1 MTNTFR
7 SIRFIALVLPL
18 TLFSETL
25 PAKRLALKT
34 RLDAVRVEA
43 ICLALQDME
52 SQWPG
57 ATSFKAETLQSQL
70 NELQSRLT
78 KAEDST
84 VETDAE
90 KLLAEVRSAL
100 LSLPALKEAKLL
112 LVKRGVKDLALPANW
127 DNVRGTSNNLRNEI
141 VVMENLASV
150 PTTRTLITPRKPND
164 YLGELALHWDAK
176 RLMFSSQNEKG
187 KMRVYEVNLDAP
199 EKMIEMPQI
208 PDDDVD
214 NLAGC
219 WLADD
224 ATLFLST
231 ATMIGVPCVRGGSH
245 IYHLYRQDQE
255 GIRRLTFDQ
264 EHNWNP
270 TMLPDGR
277 VIYQRWEYSDLPH
290 FVSRLLFSM
299 NPDGT
304 AQREYYGS
312 NSYWPNSMFY
322 AKPIPDGA
330 GKFAAIV
337 SGHHGVKRMGE
348 LIVFDPA
355 KGRFETEGVVQR
367 IPGREKKVEAKISD
381 HLVDNSWPKFLHPLP
396 LGGNYFIAPMKPDA
410 KAPWGLYLVDMFDN
424 MTLIAED
431 SENAFL
437 EPVLLKPT
445 KRPPVLPS
453 QIAKGKP
460 GYLNLLDIY
469 AGPGLAGV
477 PRGTIKSLRIGT
489 YAYSYRGMGG
499 QIDRVGED
507 GPWDV
512 RRIIGTVPVSEDGSA
527 FFEVPPNI
535 PLMIQP
541 LDEKGRAVQLMR
553 SWVMSMPGEIQT
565 CVGCHEPLNRS
576 TPANRIDAH
585 SKPIEKIK
593 PWYGPARGFSF
604 NREVQPV
611 LDKYCVGCH
620 DGEDTDLPNFKM
632 RPDQTYLS
640 QNKGYQPAH
649 FPPAYLALK
658 KYVRNHTMES
668 DMHLLKPY
676 EFHAST
682 TDLVRML
689 EAGHKSVKLDPESW
703 DRLNTWIDLNT
714 PAHGTWT
721 EISGE
726 ERTKNLA
733 QRRRELLKQYA
744 AIDEDPEDYEYR
756 AKPHKLN
763 LDGEAIENARPNMIL
778 TLRPAP
784 KSTPLVVSPKEVTNG
799 EFAEF
804 DPQHDSGLEVGSF
817 LQFGVLERGFPV
829 NKPEQPVVRVSQ
841 SKAKAYC
848 EWLSQKTG
856 KRYRLPTVAERI
868 AFAKTAS
875 RKEGNFADLTFHQEE
890 TFAPWGLPSGAVLP
904 WRPAET
910 NMNDKARATAPVGSY
925 APTATGLYD
934 VFGNVWEWTSDM
946 DSGGLAIAMGGS
958 FASLRTQLTERS
970 CVSYLPWQ
978 PVFDVGFRV
987 VCEETPSAATNTFPP
1002 MLFTVENTKQII
1014 RLDATG
1020 KVVWEYPADTARDVW
1035 QLPNGNI
1042 LFPYSISNGANH
1054 AETGAMEVTPDKKI
1068 VWNYKTH
1075 GQVYS
1080 CQRMANG
1087 NTLIGATE
1095 QGKLLIVNPSGELVK
1110 SVEIKNAKAGHGS
1123 MRSVRELANG
1133 HFLIAEESANAARE
1147 YDSDGK
1153 FLREFK
1159 TPYPTFSA
1167 IRLPS
1172 GNTLTC
1178 GKTGITEFDKEGTII
1193 WEAKSQDFPE
1203 LGIRWF
1209 AGLQVLPNGNLL
1221 ICNAGGK
1228 VPLAEINKDKK
1239 VIWKSDLALLNGV
1252 MGHGI
1257 QRLDLPAPLLK

>member
-1 MTNTFR
+1 MFHFMTNTFR
-7 SIRFIALVLPL
+7 SLGLIALVLPL
-18 TLFSETL
+18 TLFAEAL

-34 RLDAVRVEA
+34 KLDAIRVEA
-43 ICLALQDME
+43 VCLALQDME

-57 ATSFKAETLQSQL
+57 ATSFKAETLQPQL
-70 NELQSRLT
+70 DALTNRLAT
-78 KAEDST
+78 LDDPT

-90 KLLAEVRSAL
+90 KLLSEVRTAL

-112 LVKRGVKDLALPANW
+112 LVKRGAKDLALPPNW
-127 DNVRGTSNNLRNEI
+127 DNVRGGGRNLANEI
-141 VVMENLASV
+141 VVMENLAGV
-150 PTTRTLITPRKPND
+150 PTTQTLIKPRKPND

-199 EKMIEMPQI
+199 EKVIEMPQI

-255 GIRRLTFDQ
+255 GLRRLTFDQ

-290 FVSRLLFSM
+290 FVARILFSM

-322 AKPIPDGA
+322 AKPIPAGA

-337 SGHHGVKRMGE
+337 SGHHGVQRMGE
-348 LIVFDPA
+348 LVVFDPS

-367 IPGREKKVEAKISD
+367 IPGRGKKVEAKISD

-410 KAPWGLYLVDMFDN
+410 KTPWGLYLVDMFDN

-431 SENAFL
+431 PANAYL

-460 GYLNLLDIY
+460 GYINLLDIY

-499 QIDRVGED
+499 QVDRVGED

-585 SKPIEKIK
+585 SKPIEKIR

-620 DGEDTDLPNFKM
+620 DGEDKEVPDFKM
-632 RPDQTYLS
+632 YPDKTYLAP
-640 QNKGYQPAH
+640 NKGYQAAH

-682 TDLVRML
+682 TDLIRML
-689 EAGHKSVKLDPESW
+689 EAGHKSVKLDTESW

-726 ERTKNLA
+726 ARTQQLA
-733 QRRRELLKQYA
+733 KRRRELLQRYA
-744 AIDEDPEDYEYR
+744 DIDEDPEDYEFR
-756 AKPHKLN
+756 ANPPKVK
-763 LDGEAIENARPNMIL
+763 LDGKGIENTRPNLIM
-778 TLRPAP
+778 TLARAQQSG
-784 KSTPLVVSPKEVTNG
+784 KIIIATNEVTNKA
-799 EFAEF
+799 FAEF
-804 DPQHDSGLEVGSF
+804 DPQHDSGIEVGSF
-817 LQFGVLERGFPV
+817 LQFAVQDRGFPV
-829 NKPEQPVVRVSQ
+829 NGPDQPVVRVPQ
-841 SKAKAYC
+841 AKAKAYC

-856 KRYRLPTVAERI
+856 KRYRLPTVAERM
-868 AFAKTAS
+868 AFAKAAG
-875 RKEGNFADLTFHQEE
+875 RGQGNFADLTFHVEV
-890 TFAPWGLPSGAVLP
+890 TLAPWGLPSGAVMN
-904 WRPAET
+904 WRPGDT
-910 NMNDKARATAPVGSY
+910 NMNDKVRATAPVGTYPAS
-925 APTATGLYD
+925 TTGLYD
-934 VFGNVWEWTSDM
+934 VFGNVWEWTSDL
-946 DSGGLAIAMGGS
+946 DKEGRAIAMGGS
-958 FASLRTQLTERS
+958 FASLPKQLTERS

-987 VCEETPSAATNTFPP
+987 VCEEIPVSPP
-1002 MLFTVENTKQII
+1002 
-1014 RLDATG
+1014 
-1020 KVVWEYPADTARDVW
+1020 
-1035 QLPNGNI
+1035 
-1042 LFPYSISNGANH
+1042 
-1054 AETGAMEVTPDKKI
+1054 
-1068 VWNYKTH
+1068 
-1075 GQVYS
+1075 
-1080 CQRMANG
+1080 
-1087 NTLIGATE
+1087 
-1095 QGKLLIVNPSGELVK
+1095 VK
-1110 SVEIKNAKAGHGS
+1110 
-1123 MRSVRELANG
+1123 
-1133 HFLIAEESANAARE
+1133 
-1147 YDSDGK
+1147 
-1153 FLREFK
+1153 
-1159 TPYPTFSA
+1159 
-1167 IRLPS
+1167 
-1172 GNTLTC
+1172 
-1178 GKTGITEFDKEGTII
+1178 
-1193 WEAKSQDFPE
+1193 
-1203 LGIRWF
+1203 
-1209 AGLQVLPNGNLL
+1209 
-1221 ICNAGGK
+1221 
-1228 VPLAEINKDKK
+1228 
-1239 VIWKSDLALLNGV
+1239 
-1252 MGHGI
+1252 
-1257 QRLDLPAPLLK
+1257 

>member
-1 MTNTFR
+1 MAHFMTNTFR
-7 SIRFIALVLPL
+7 SLGLIALLLPL
-18 TLFSETL
+18 TLFAEAL
-25 PAKRLALKT
+25 PANRLALKT
-34 RLDAVRVEA
+34 RLDAIRVEA
-43 ICLALQDME
+43 IGLALQDME

-57 ATSFKAETLQSQL
+57 TTSFKAETLPSQL
-70 NELQSRLT
+70 NTLTNRLS
-78 KAEDST
+78 KLDDPA

-112 LVKRGVKDLALPANW
+112 LVKRGAKDLALPSNW
-127 DNVRGTSNNLRNEI
+127 DNVRGGSKNLINEI
-141 VVMENLASV
+141 IVMENLAGV
-150 PTTRTLITPRKPND
+150 PTTRTAIKPRKPND

-187 KMRVYEVNLDAP
+187 KMRVYEVNLDSP
-199 EKMIEMPQI
+199 DTFIERQQI

-330 GKFAAIV
+330 GKFVTIV
-337 SGHHGVKRMGE
+337 SGHHGVNRMGE
-348 LIVFDPA
+348 LLVFDPS

-367 IPGREKKVEAKISD
+367 IPGRGKKVEAKILD

-410 KAPWGLYLVDMFDN
+410 KTPWGLYLVDMFDN

-431 SENAFL
+431 PANAFL

-453 QIAKGKP
+453 QIAKNKP
-460 GYLNLLDIY
+460 GYINLLDIY

-499 QIDRVGED
+499 QVDRVGED

-576 TPANRIDAH
+576 TPANRINAH
-585 SKPIEKIK
+585 SKPIEKIR

-620 DGEDTDLPNFKM
+620 DGEDKELPEFSQK
-632 RPDQTYLS
+632 PDKTYPALD
-640 QNKGYQPAH
+640 KYYQAAH

-756 AKPHKLN
+756 AKLHKLK
-763 LDGEAIENARPNMIL
+763 LDGEPIENTRPNML
-778 TLRPAP
+778 MALRPAP
-784 KSTPLVVSPKEVTNG
+784 KGKPIVVSPKEVTNQ

-804 DPQHDSGLEVGSF
+804 DPQHDSGIEVGSF

-841 SKAKAYC
+841 SRAKAYC

-856 KRYRLPTVAERI
+856 KRYRLPTGAERM
-868 AFAKTAS
+868 AFAKTAA
-875 RKEGNFADLTFHQEE
+875 RKEGNFADLTFHQEA
-890 TFAPWGLPSGAVLP
+890 TFAPWKLPSGAVLP
-904 WRPAET
+904 WRPADT
-910 NMNDKARATAPVGSY
+910 NMNDKFRATAPVGTYPAS
-925 APTATGLYD
+925 TNELYD
-934 VFGNVWEWTSDM
+934 VFGNVWEWTSEL
-946 DSGGLAIAMGGS
+946 DSGGRAIAMGGS
-958 FASLRTQLTERS
+958 FASLAKQLTERS

-987 VCEETPSAATNTFPP
+987 VCEETPEVPRASKQSPP
-1002 MLFTVENTKQII
+1002 
-1014 RLDATG
+1014 
-1020 KVVWEYPADTARDVW
+1020 
-1035 QLPNGNI
+1035 
-1042 LFPYSISNGANH
+1042 
-1054 AETGAMEVTPDKKI
+1054 
-1068 VWNYKTH
+1068 
-1075 GQVYS
+1075 
-1080 CQRMANG
+1080 
-1087 NTLIGATE
+1087 
-1095 QGKLLIVNPSGELVK
+1095 
-1110 SVEIKNAKAGHGS
+1110 
-1123 MRSVRELANG
+1123 
-1133 HFLIAEESANAARE
+1133 
-1147 YDSDGK
+1147 
-1153 FLREFK
+1153 
-1159 TPYPTFSA
+1159 
-1167 IRLPS
+1167 
-1172 GNTLTC
+1172 
-1178 GKTGITEFDKEGTII
+1178 
-1193 WEAKSQDFPE
+1193 
-1203 LGIRWF
+1203 
-1209 AGLQVLPNGNLL
+1209 
-1221 ICNAGGK
+1221 
-1228 VPLAEINKDKK
+1228 
-1239 VIWKSDLALLNGV
+1239 
-1252 MGHGI
+1252 
-1257 QRLDLPAPLLK
+1257 LK